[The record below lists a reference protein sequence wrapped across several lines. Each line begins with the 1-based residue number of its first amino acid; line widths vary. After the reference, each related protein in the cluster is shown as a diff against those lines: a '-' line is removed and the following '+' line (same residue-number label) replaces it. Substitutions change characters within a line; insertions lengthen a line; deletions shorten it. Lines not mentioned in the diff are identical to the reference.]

1 MSRLLMQMQCVHP
14 KACDSYLKI
23 KIGILPNTAEVK
35 NMLTDIEKKNIS
47 LIKKYEK
54 YAKEFGDELDDD
66 RFRCMQVACSTSSF
80 SVNCNWTV

>member
-1 MSRLLMQMQCVHP
+1 
-14 KACDSYLKI
+14 
-23 KIGILPNTAEVK
+23 
-35 NMLTDIEKKNIS
+35 MLTDIEKKKIS